1 VGVGNKVAEVSLGRE
16 RIRSRD
22 VLDSLAFVGDRS
34 WGPLG
39 DMALV
44 SGRQMDVGMI
54 EVWKNGEKRNSWGDG
69 TFAERSYKG
78 ADNMFAEGCC

>member
-1 VGVGNKVAEVSLGRE
+1 VGVHNKVVEVSLGRG

-44 SGRQMDVGMI
+44 SELQMDVGMI
-54 EVWKNGEKRNSWGDG
+54 EVWKNGEKRSSWEDG

-78 ADNMFAEGCC
+78 GDNMFAEGCC

>member
-44 SGRQMDVGMI
+44 SG
-54 EVWKNGEKRNSWGDG
+54 
-69 TFAERSYKG
+69 
-78 ADNMFAEGCC
+78 